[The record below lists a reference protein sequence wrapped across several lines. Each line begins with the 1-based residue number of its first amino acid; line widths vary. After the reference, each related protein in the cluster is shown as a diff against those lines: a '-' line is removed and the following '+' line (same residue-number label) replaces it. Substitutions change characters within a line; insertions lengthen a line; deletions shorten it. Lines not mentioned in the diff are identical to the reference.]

1 MIAISDWLDRKSLYI
16 ALVAAWVATLG
27 SLYFSEVAHYVPCVL
42 CWYQRILMYPLALII
57 AIGILRKDE
66 NLPIFILPFSL
77 PGLGIAI
84 YHYLLEKTNL
94 FDSAATCQA
103 GVPCTTQ
110 WINWFGFITIPFL
123 SLVGFLI
130 ITLMTVIALHAGEP
144 TYEEETPTPWLPV
157 FSIIVVL
164 LLTFGILARINR
176 RPVQTAQAAFSVI
189 NTTPAPSQSHDTP
202 ANTTSGTDAG
212 AKLYQ
217 QACAGCHGPKAEG
230 VPQLGT
236 ALVNSDFIHQQSDEA
251 MLKFLRTGRAA
262 NAPDNKTGLAM
273 PPSGGRPDLSDEEL
287 LAIVHYLHNA
297 K

>member
-1 MIAISDWLDRKSLYI
+1 MIAISNWLDRKSLYI
-16 ALVAAWVATLG
+16 ALAAAWVATLG

-57 AIGILRKDE
+57 AIGLLRKDE
-66 NLPIFILPFSL
+66 NLPVFILPFSL
-77 PGLGIAI
+77 PGLGIAL
-84 YHYLLEKTNL
+84 YHYLLEKTDL

-110 WINWFGFITIPFL
+110 WINWFGFVTIPFL
-123 SLVGFLI
+123 SLIGFLV

-144 TYEEETPTPWLPV
+144 EYEEETPTPWLSV
-157 FSIIVVL
+157 FAIIGVL
-164 LLTFGILARINR
+164 LITFGTLARINR
-176 RPVQTAQAAFSVI
+176 RPVQANQATFSVM
-189 NTTPAPSQSHDTP
+189 NTNPTPSQSQEKT
-202 ANTTSGTDAG
+202 ATSPSETQDGVL
-212 AKLYQ
+212 LYQ

-236 ALVNSDFIHQQSDEA
+236 ALVNSDFIHTQRDEA

-262 NAPDNKTGLAM
+262 NDPANKTGLAM
-273 PPSGGRPDLSDEEL
+273 PPSGGRPDLSDQEL
-287 LAIVHYLHNA
+287 LSIIHYLHNA